1 MSLSVVV
8 ICKNEAV
15 NIRRCLAS
23 VSWSDDVLVVDDFST
38 DGTGEIAASLGA
50 RVVTHAFTS
59 FAEQRNWAL
68 DQGGLRH
75 EWVLMLDAD
84 EEGTAEFFRDL
95 TDRLAA
101 ADDATAAFAVCRK
114 TKLDGRWLKYSDG
127 FPVWIMRV
135 VRRGRARFV
144 DSGHGEVP
152 VPPVEG
158 QVQRIREPIVH
169 YPFSKG
175 LADWLDRHNRYSS
188 REAALELE
196 ARVPIVWSALFGPD
210 GAVRRRTLRNLARRM
225 PCRPLLRFAWQYFW
239 KWGFL
244 DGRAGLT
251 FSRLMAM
258 YEAMIVI
265 KRRELEGG
273 ERRREESR
281 KVAESKSR

>member
-1 MSLSVVV
+1 MSLSVVI
-8 ICKNEAV
+8 ICKNEAG

-23 VSWSDDVLVVDDFST
+23 VGWSDDVLVVDDFST
-38 DGTGEIAASLGA
+38 DETVEIAASLGA
-50 RVVTHAFTS
+50 RVVQHAFTS

-84 EEGTAEFFRDL
+84 EEATPGFFQDL
-95 TDRLAA
+95 TACLAA
-101 ADDATAAFAVCRK
+101 ADEQTAAFAVCRK
-114 TKLDGRWLKYSDG
+114 TMLGGRWLKYSDG

-135 VRRGRARFV
+135 VRRGRARFM

-152 VPPVEG
+152 VPPVQG
-158 QVQRIREPIVH
+158 RVQRVREPMVH
-169 YPFSKG
+169 DPFSKG

-188 REAALELE
+188 REAALEVD
-196 ARVPIVWSALFGPD
+196 AREPIVCSALFGRD
-210 GAVRRRTLRNLARRM
+210 GAVRRRALRNLARRL

-244 DGRAGLT
+244 DGQAGLT
-251 FSRLMAM
+251 FSTLMAM

-265 KRRELEGG
+265 KRRELESG
-273 ERRREESR
+273 ERMRESR
-281 KVAESKSR
+281 KVAESKS